1 MERNDFQYAT
11 KVWLTGVLGGTML
24 LLLFYFRG
32 FGFLLNVEA
41 YKFIAIM
48 LFFVL
53 ASSAPSWFLLLLS
66 VMWSNRLRWSVLSK
80 KGLLFGIATLLSI
93 VPYKIFFSVFGM
105 GDLFF
110 LLPYWLSITF
120 GIFYFELQTPELPS
134 DQTSQ
139 P

>member
-1 MERNDFQYAT
+1 
-11 KVWLTGVLGGTML
+11 ML

-32 FGFLLNVEA
+32 FGFLLNVET
-41 YKFIAIM
+41 YKFIAII

-66 VMWSNRLRWSVLSK
+66 VMWSNRLRWSVLSR

-93 VPYKIFFSVFGM
+93 FPFQIFFGFLDTR
-105 GDLFF
+105 DLFF
-110 LLPYWLSITF
+110 VLPYWLSITF
-120 GIFYFELQTPELPS
+120 GIFYFKLQTPELPS